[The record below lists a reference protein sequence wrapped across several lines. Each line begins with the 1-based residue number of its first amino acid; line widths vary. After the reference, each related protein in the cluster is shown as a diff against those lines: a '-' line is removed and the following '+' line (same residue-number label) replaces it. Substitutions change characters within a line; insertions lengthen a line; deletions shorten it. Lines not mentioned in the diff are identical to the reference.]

1 MLICLGFSRPNVIE
15 EDVSNLW
22 IPSDGS
28 YKRDKDY
35 AKSVGADGPDD
46 MSSFA
51 AMALS
56 RHGDNLFKE
65 ENLDAIIERMQRI
78 ETTPVGFANPTT
90 NRFFIT
96 LWLIRML
103 VLSPINT
110 IVSLTHSSS
119 ILSSRTAFLQGSK
132 LYMGRYLSPQWPGH
146 IGRLLHAL
154 FEAVTHGLVSGS
166 TLVF

>member
-1 MLICLGFSRPNVIE
+1 MVQAIEPATSSNMEDAEPEPPSNSSLSSRPWLFVAMSRCPYPFLVTLPFLFVMLTCLGFSRPNVIE

-56 RHGDNLFKE
+56 RHGDNLFTE
-65 ENLDAIIERMQRI
+65 ENLNAILERMQRI
-78 ETTPVGFANPTT
+78 ETTQVSQNAPFGSS
-90 NRFFIT
+90 
-96 LWLIRML
+96 LWAEIRKH
-103 VLSPINT
+103 
-110 IVSLTHSSS
+110 VSTWCV
-119 ILSSRTAFLQGSK
+119 SR
-132 LYMGRYLSPQWPGH
+132 
-146 IGRLLHAL
+146 
-154 FEAVTHGLVSGS
+154 
-166 TLVF
+166 